1 MTPLIVAEELQKD
14 YFNSLLKM
22 MTKINKA
29 VRPEQLSDLMKYS
42 KDYSLKQVDAIIDVL
57 KLNMHEADE
66 DNGITFWKQVKIEIN
81 GRL

>member
-22 MTKINKA
+22 MTKINKS

-57 KLNMHEADE
+57 KLNMHESDE